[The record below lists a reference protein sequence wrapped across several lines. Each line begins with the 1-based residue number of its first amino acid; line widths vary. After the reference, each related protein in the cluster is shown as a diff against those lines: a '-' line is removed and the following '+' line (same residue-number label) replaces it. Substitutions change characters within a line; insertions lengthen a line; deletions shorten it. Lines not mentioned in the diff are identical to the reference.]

1 MSKTKKIL
9 IALGVIGAAGL
20 TYVITTLKGLP
31 EAFDWEDEED
41 ET

>member
-1 MSKTKKIL
+1 MKKTKKIL
-9 IALGVIGAAGL
+9 VALGVVGAVGL

-31 EAFDWEDEED
+31 EAFDWENEED